1 MGSVSPGSNSSTGR
15 CARFSLHERVSLLA
29 KRGPCQCLHHT
40 RALDMVTMLM
50 GDYKSGDVV
59 CREAKLR
66 HAFKCLAAGQA
77 VVDHD
82 EPLRP
87 STSAQLPLSRCRGYE
102 GAGET

>member
-1 MGSVSPGSNSSTGR
+1 MPV
-15 CARFSLHERVSLLA
+15 LA
-29 KRGPCQCLHHT
+29 PYIEP
-40 RALDMVTMLM
+40 LDMVTMLM

-66 HAFKCLAAGQA
+66 HAFKCLEAGQA

-87 STSAQLPLSRCRGYE
+87 LDECAV
-102 GAGET
+102 AF

>member
-1 MGSVSPGSNSSTGR
+1 MPV
-15 CARFSLHERVSLLA
+15 LA
-29 KRGPCQCLHHT
+29 PYIEP
-40 RALDMVTMLM
+40 LDMVTMLM
-50 GDYKSGDVV
+50 GDYKRGDVV

-87 STSAQLPLSRCRGYE
+87 LDECAVAFRATAEDMKVQTRHKIPKDTM
-102 GAGET
+102 GADE

>member
-1 MGSVSPGSNSSTGR
+1 MPV
-15 CARFSLHERVSLLA
+15 LA
-29 KRGPCQCLHHT
+29 PDIET
-40 RALDMVTMLM
+40 LDVIAVLM
-50 GDYKSGDVV
+50 SDEKSRDVV

-87 STSAQLPLSRCRGYE
+87 LDECAV
-102 GAGET
+102 AF

>member
-1 MGSVSPGSNSSTGR
+1 
-15 CARFSLHERVSLLA
+15 
-29 KRGPCQCLHHT
+29 
-40 RALDMVTMLM
+40 MVTMLM
-50 GDYKSGDVV
+50 GDYKRGDVV

-87 STSAQLPLSRCRGYE
+87 LDECAV
-102 GAGET
+102 AF